1 MKKIFYFL
9 FLFPVIVFGQSK
21 QENYDYFVQF
31 NTSQFAKKVDM
42 DSLFNH
48 KVFKSVNEA
57 NSDFKLN
64 DFISFIDKTKSV
76 TIHGNFTDSIA
87 YFQMTFP
94 LKEAKLS

>member
-87 YFQMTFP
+87 Y
-94 LKEAKLS
+94 